1 MTFKLL
7 FDIAFW
13 IVIVVCSVLLISE
26 MIPGFVKKYWSY
38 QRQLRNDKKNNR
50 RGKYNI
56 TFRV

>member
-13 IVIVVCSVLLISE
+13 IVIVVCFGLLIIE
-26 MIPGFVKKYWSY
+26 MIPEFVKKYWGY
-38 QRQLRNDKKNNR
+38 QRQLRRDKKNNR